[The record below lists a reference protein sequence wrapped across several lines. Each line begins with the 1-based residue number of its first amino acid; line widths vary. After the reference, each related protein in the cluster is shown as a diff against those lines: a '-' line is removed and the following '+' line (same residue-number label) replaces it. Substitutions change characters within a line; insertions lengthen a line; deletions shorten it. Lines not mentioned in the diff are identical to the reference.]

1 MRVENS
7 LKNISTGLFGQL
19 ITYILS
25 FIVRTVFI
33 ITLGKTYLG
42 VNGLFSNVL
51 NLFSFAELG
60 IGTAIVYNLYKPL
73 ADNDWEKIKAYIN
86 FYKKAYIRI
95 GLIVLLIGAVFTP
108 FLPYIIKEN
117 VSIPNITIIY
127 LLFVLNSTIG
137 YFFSYKFSIV
147 TASQKGYILTVAGY
161 FFNVLSSVLQLIILL
176 TTKNYILVLCMQVG
190 ISFAQNW
197 YFSYKATKLYPQLN
211 YLKDAKLNKEE
222 LQQIFKNVKALVI
235 YRIGGILVSSTD
247 NIIIAM
253 FVGVAFVGLY
263 SNYLLL
269 IAAVGTLLSIIFNS
283 LTASIGNLNAT
294 EGNEKKYFMFRVVN
308 LANFWMYGFSSIFIL
323 VTTSPFIKIWI
334 GNDFVMSWEVV
345 LVIALNVY
353 LEGMLGAIWVYRE
366 TMGLFVYGRY
376 RPLISA
382 AVNLIFSVVLVRK
395 FGIVGVFIGT
405 TITRVFT
412 NAWFDPYIVFKH
424 GFKLPVKGYYILY
437 LKFLAIFIGS
447 SSLVMVIVN
456 KFFIF
461 NSILNVI
468 GIGITSIVIPN
479 IIFFIIFRKTK
490 EFQYLFNILKKIF
503 NNIKR

>member
-51 NLFSFAELG
+51 NVFSFAELG

-345 LVIALNVY
+345 VVIALNVY

-437 LKFLAIFIGS
+437 LKFLAIFIGT

-461 NSILNVI
+461 NNILNVI

-479 IIFFIIFRKTK
+479 IIFFTIFRKTK

>member
-7 LKNISTGLFGQL
+7 LKNIATGLVGQL

-33 ITLGKTYLG
+33 LTLGKTYLG
-42 VNGLFSNVL
+42 VNGLFTNVL
-51 NLFSFAELG
+51 NVLSFAELG

-73 ADNDWEKIKAYIN
+73 ADNDWEKIKAYVN

-95 GLIVLLIGAVFTP
+95 GLIVLLIGAAFTP
-108 FLPYIIKEN
+108 FLPYIIKEK
-117 VSIPNITIIY
+117 VTIPNITLIY
-127 LLFVLNSTIG
+127 LLFVLNSAIG
-137 YFFSYKFSIV
+137 YFFSYKFTIV

-161 FFNVLSSVLQLIILL
+161 FFNILSSVLQLIILL
-176 TTKNYILVLCMQVG
+176 TLKNYILVLCIQV
-190 ISFAQNW
+190 IMSFAQNW

-211 YLKDAKLNKEE
+211 DLKDAKLNKEE
-222 LQQIFKNVKALVI
+222 LKQIYQNVKALVI

-269 IAAVGTLLSIIFNS
+269 IAAVVTLLSIIFNS

-294 EGNEKKYFMFRVVN
+294 EGNEKKYFIFKVVN
-308 LANFWMYGFSSIFIL
+308 FANFWLYGFSSIFIL
-323 VTTSPFIKIWI
+323 VTTSPFIKVWI
-334 GNDFVMSWEVV
+334 GNDFVMPWDVV
-345 LVIALNVY
+345 FIIAMNVY
-353 LEGMLGAIWVYRE
+353 LEGMLGALWVYRE
-366 TMGLFVYGRY
+366 TMGLFVHGRY
-376 RPLISA
+376 RPLITA
-382 AVNLIFSVVLVRK
+382 AINLIFSVVLVRK

-405 TITRVFT
+405 TIARVST
-412 NAWFDPYIVFKH
+412 NVWFDPYIVFKH
-424 GFKLPVKGYYILY
+424 GFKLPVKGYYISY
-437 LKFLAIFIGS
+437 LKNLVIFLGTG
-447 SSLVMVIVN
+447 SLVIVIVN
-456 KFFIF
+456 KFFIY
-461 NSILNVI
+461 SGLLNVI
-468 GIGITSIVIPN
+468 GIGITSIAIPN

-490 EFQYLFNILKKIF
+490 EFQYLFNILKLGL